1 MEVFLFEVRM
11 FMGIGGKIMK
21 FIKMSGVE
29 LLKLNLQLFA
39 EGGEGGSGAQGG
51 GNGAGEG
58 DEGQAPISFAN
69 QSEFDSVVDKRISK
83 ALETAQSKWQTE
95 SDKRVAEAK
104 SEGEKLAKLN
114 EDQRAE
120 LEKQQQDEA
129 LAQREADITRR
140 ELRAQSL
147 EQLAERDLPKELI
160 DVVVLTDAESCNKS
174 IEGIEKAFRSA
185 VENAVNKRLA
195 SSAENPAG
203 NGAATGKESVG
214 SQYAKQA
221 NSRTESKTTLWGQT
235 K

>member
-1 MEVFLFEVRM
+1 
-11 FMGIGGKIMK
+11 
-21 FIKMSGVE
+21 MSGVE

-140 ELRAQSL
+140 ELRAQFCSIL
-147 EQLAERDLPKELI
+147 ENIRELTEVTVEVGI
-160 DVVVLTDAESCNKS
+160 ATYDADYHYDNISP
-174 IEGIEKAFRSA
+174 EK
-185 VENAVNKRLA
+185 
-195 SSAENPAG
+195 
-203 NGAATGKESVG
+203 VG
-214 SQYAKQA
+214 SARVGYAKLIHYKPTVYEYVSIGRHKGDIYGMFIHEDYQGKGLGKLLLSTLI
-221 NSRTESKTTLWGQT
+221 NKVKRISGFRTNKAVSCFK
-235 K
+235 

>member
-1 MEVFLFEVRM
+1 
-11 FMGIGGKIMK
+11 MK
-21 FIKMSGVE
+21 LITLNSAE
-29 LLKLNLQLFA
+29 LLKLNLQLFS
-39 EGGEGGSGAQGG
+39 EEGGSGSEGAQGAPG
-51 GNGAGEG
+51 DGAGGEN
-58 DEGQAPISFAN
+58 PISFTN

-114 EDQRAE
+114 EQQRSE

-129 LAQREADITRR
+129 LANREADITRR

-160 DVVVLTDAESCNKS
+160 DVVVLTDAESCKNS
-174 IEGIEKAFRSA
+174 VEAIEKSFRSA

-203 NGAATGKESVG
+203 NGGGSGKESVG

-221 NSRTESKTTLWGQT
+221 NGRSESKTNLWGHNN
-235 K
+235 